1 MSVNIHTTLEVV
13 PARRQQFLTLMK
25 RIQVIQTEAGWKL
38 VGSFEQR
45 TGKFHTFLHIWE
57 LEDFNHY
64 KTGLDHCFAQAD
76 IDHIVAG
83 LAECL
88 ESETVNF
95 VERVDYLAVEG

>member
-1 MSVNIHTTLEVV
+1 MSINIHTTLEVV
-13 PARRQQFLTLMK
+13 AARRHQFMVLMK
-25 RIQVIQTEAGWKL
+25 RIQAIQTEAGWKL
-38 VGSFEQR
+38 VGSFQQR

-64 KTGLDHCFAQAD
+64 QTGLDYCFAQPD

-95 VERVDYLAVEG
+95 VERVDYLAVEE

>member
-13 PARRQQFLTLMK
+13 AARRRQFLLLMK
-25 RIQVIQTEAGWKL
+25 RIQVIQTEAGWTL
-38 VGSFEQR
+38 LGSFEQR

-64 KTGLDHCFAQAD
+64 KTGLDYCFAQPD
-76 IDHIVAG
+76 IDHIVTG

-88 ESETVNF
+88 QSETVNF
-95 VERVDYLAVEG
+95 VERVDYLAMEG